1 MIGLHTEYVTDENG
15 NKKAVLLPIKEWG
28 KVLEELEELDD
39 IRAYDAVKAKP
50 SQPISF
56 DEAVK
61 DIEED
66 ELD

>member
-28 KVLEELEELDD
+28 KVLEELEELDN

-50 SQPISF
+50 SQPIPF

-61 DIEED
+61 GIKED
-66 ELD
+66 DLN